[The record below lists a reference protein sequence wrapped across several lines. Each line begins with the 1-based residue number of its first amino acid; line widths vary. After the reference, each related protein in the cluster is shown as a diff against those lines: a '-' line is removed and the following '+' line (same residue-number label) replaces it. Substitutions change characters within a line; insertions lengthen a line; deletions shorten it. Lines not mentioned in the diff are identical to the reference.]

1 MNAQEIKSDTLTLLL
16 CNQVHKN
23 LDDKS
28 RSIKIAK
35 CCKVI
40 RDRAIKGR
48 TKDNVLYEV
57 CRSFI
62 NENSSGKYSIVL
74 KKLNKMQKKYY
85 REYKK

>member
-40 RDRAIKGR
+40 RDRTKG
-48 TKDNVLYEV
+48 KVLYKT
-57 CRSFI
+57 CRTFI
-62 NENSSGKYSIVL
+62 KANSDGKYSSVI
-74 KKLNKMQKKYY
+74 KGMNKTEDNYY
-85 REYKK
+85 RVYK

>member
-40 RDRAIKGR
+40 RDR
-48 TKDNVLYEV
+48 TKDKVLYEV
-57 CRSFI
+57 CRAFI
-62 NENSSGKYSIVL
+62 NENSSGKYSSVL
-74 KKLNKMQKKYY
+74 KKVNKMQKKYY
-85 REYKK
+85 REYK

>member
-16 CNQVHKN
+16 CNQVHKG

-40 RDRAIKGR
+40 RDR
-48 TKDNVLYEV
+48 TKDDVLYKA
-57 CRSFI
+57 CRTVI
-62 NENSSGKYSIVL
+62 KANSDGKYNNVIQAI
-74 KKLNKMQKKYY
+74 NKTQENYY
-85 REYKK
+85 REYK

>member
-35 CCKVI
+35 CCKAI
-40 RDRAIKGR
+40 RDR
-48 TKDNVLYEV
+48 TKDKVLYEV
-57 CRSFI
+57 CRAFI
-62 NENSSGKYSIVL
+62 NENSSGKYSRVL
-74 KKLNKMQKKYY
+74 KKVNKMQKKYY
-85 REYKK
+85 REYKWD

>member
-1 MNAQEIKSDTLTLLL
+1 MNAQEIRSDTLTLLL

-40 RDRAIKGR
+40 GDRAIRGIK
-48 TKDNVLYEV
+48 KDNVLYEV
-57 CRSFI
+57 CRAFI
-62 NENSSGKYSIVL
+62 NENSNGKYSSVL
-74 KKLNKMQKKYY
+74 KKVNKMQKKYY
-85 REYKK
+85 REYK